1 MQGIIVGNMA
11 TGDKKTKNYTRQEL
25 APLSDEQLKQ
35 AEQVVADKLKDNPEL
50 FNLLESRYTVD
61 SLVDFFVQSL
71 EGSRKILP
79 KERRRYVIYLRKSTD
94 DERKQVRSIEDQRKE
109 CLDLAKRL
117 DIRVRLE
124 DIFEER
130 WSAKTSGKRE
140 IFNAM
145 MNGFETGKYHGL
157 ISWSPD
163 RLSRNML
170 EGGQI
175 IEHVD
180 HEKIQDLLFCTYAFD
195 NTPNGKMMLGILFAT
210 SKQYSDKLAVDVARG
225 ITGAIHEGKYVGLV
239 KKGYYADTDNGRF
252 MPDGVHW
259 QLLRQAVVMRLKDG
273 KTNQE
278 IADFLNASNFSIRK
292 SQDDPYK
299 KAKMD
304 KKTVATMF
312 TDPFYTGAYKYGDN
326 IANLNDAYNFLPLM
340 TPDEYIAL
348 SKNMSD
354 SFNKKFV
361 GRSNVSQ
368 RLEFGLLREKVICH
382 FCDGNMGFQRTRI
395 VRGKN
400 AGSWQLSYYCRNKEC
415 IRHNDE
421 EAVRIYGKK
430 LAKSISARFVTA
442 HIEWTLRHM
451 TANVLEAHKHYID
464 RIEKQVAIDKEIAKR
479 KLTEAKTELK
489 RQKDMY
495 SKYQTFQVEDP
506 ETYKK
511 HHAGKLEF
519 HQAQINAV
527 NATIT
532 TTQKELED
540 LRQALPT
547 REEFVELVHSYLET
561 ILNTTDLI
569 EEDAVYRELVL
580 NLRAGDNAV
589 SVIKLNPP
597 YDMMVDYSENTSWS
611 G

>member
-1 MQGIIVGNMA
+1 MA
-11 TGDKKTKNYTRQEL
+11 KSDNKTRVRKKQEFVTS
-25 APLSDEQLKQ
+25 SDEQLKR
-35 AEQVVADKLKDNPEL
+35 AEQVVADSLKDNPEL
-50 FNLLESRYTVD
+50 FNLPESRYTVE

-79 KERRRYVIYLRKSTD
+79 KEKRRYVIYLRKSTD

-109 CLDLAKRL
+109 CLDLARRF
-117 DIRVRLE
+117 DIKVRPE

-145 MNGFETGKYHGL
+145 MNGFEIGKYHGL

-259 QLLRQAVVMRLKDG
+259 QLLRQAVVMRLTEG

-278 IADFLNASNFSIRK
+278 IADFLNTSNFSYRKNQDEPYRK
-292 SQDDPYK
+292 S
-299 KAKMD
+299 KMD
-304 KKTVATMF
+304 KKSVATMF
-312 TDPFYTGAYKYGDN
+312 VDPFYTGAYKYGDN
-326 IANLNDAYNFLPLM
+326 IANLNDNYNFLPLM

-368 RLEFGLLREKVICH
+368 RLDFGLLREKVICD
-382 FCDGNMGFQRTRI
+382 FCDSNMGFQRTRI

-415 IRHNDE
+415 VRHNDD
-421 EAVRIYGKK
+421 EAIRVYGKK
-430 LAKSISARFVTA
+430 LAKSVSARFITA

-451 TANVLEAHKHYID
+451 TANVLEAHKQYIS
-464 RIEKQVAIDKEIAKR
+464 RIEKQVAIDKDIAKR
-479 KLTEAKTELK
+479 KLTEAKVELK

-495 SKYQTFQVEDP
+495 AKYQTFQVDEP

-511 HHAGKLEF
+511 HHTGKLEF

-527 NATIT
+527 NASIT
-532 TTQKELED
+532 SAQKELDD
-540 LRQALPT
+540 LRKALPT
-547 REEFVELVHSYLET
+547 REEFVELVHSYLKT
-561 ILNTTDLI
+561 ILETSDLI

-580 NLRAGDNAV
+580 NLRVRDNVV

-597 YDMMVDYSENTSWS
+597 YDMMVDLSENTSWS

>member
-1 MQGIIVGNMA
+1 MA
-11 TGDKKTKNYTRQEL
+11 ESEKKTKKYTRQEL
-25 APLSDEQLKQ
+25 VPLSDKQQKQ
-35 AEQVVADKLKDNPEL
+35 AEQVVAESLKDNPEL
-50 FNLLESRYTVD
+50 FNLPESRYTVD

-79 KERRRYVIYLRKSTD
+79 KEKRRYVIYLRKSTD

-109 CLDLAKRL
+109 CLDLAKRMG
-117 DIRVRLE
+117 IKVRPD

-130 WSAKTSGKRE
+130 FSAKTSGKRE
-140 IFNAM
+140 VFNAM
-145 MNGFETGKYHGL
+145 MNGFEIGRYHGL

-239 KKGYYADTDNGRF
+239 KKGYYADTDTGRF

-259 QLLRQAVVMRLKDG
+259 QLLRQAVLMRLKD
-273 KTNQE
+273 KATNQE
-278 IADFLNASNFSIRK
+278 VADFLNDANFSFRK
-292 SQDDPYK
+292 NQDDPYK

-312 TDPFYTGAYKYGDN
+312 ADPFYTGAYKYGDN
-326 IANLNDAYNFLPLM
+326 LANLNDTYNFLPLM
-340 TPDEYIAL
+340 TPDEFIAL
-348 SKNMSD
+348 SRNMSD
-354 SFNKKFV
+354 SFNQKFI

-368 RLEFGLLREKVICH
+368 KLEFGLLREKVICD
-382 FCDGNMGFQRTRI
+382 FCDRIMTFQRTRI
-395 VRGKN
+395 KRGKN
-400 AGSWQLSYYCRNKEC
+400 AGSWLLSFYCRNKEC
-415 IRHNDE
+415 VRHNDD
-421 EAVRIYGKK
+421 EAIRLYGHK
-430 LAKSISARFVTA
+430 LSKGIRVKFLTA

-451 TANVLEAHKHYID
+451 TANVLEAHRQYVS
-464 RIEKQVAIDKEIAKR
+464 RIEKQVAIDTEIAKR
-479 KLTEAKTELK
+479 KLTEAKAELK

-506 ETYKK
+506 DTYKK

-519 HQAQINAV
+519 HQAQINAT
-527 NATIT
+527 NASIT
-532 TTQKELED
+532 TLQKELDD

-547 REEFVELVHSYLET
+547 REEFVELIHSYLET
-561 ILNTTDLI
+561 ILNTHDLV
-569 EEDAVYRELVL
+569 EEDAVYR
-580 NLRAGDNAV
+580 
-589 SVIKLNPP
+589 
-597 YDMMVDYSENTSWS
+597 
-611 G
+611 

>member
-1 MQGIIVGNMA
+1 MVDSMA
-11 TGDKKTKNYTRQEL
+11 KTDNKTRVRKKQEFVTS
-25 APLSDEQLKQ
+25 SDEQLKR
-35 AEQVVADKLKDNPEL
+35 AEQVVTDSLKDNPEL
-50 FNLLESRYTVD
+50 FNLPESRYTVE

-79 KERRRYVIYLRKSTD
+79 KEKRRYVIYLRKSTD

-109 CLDLAKRL
+109 CLDLARRF
-117 DIRVRLE
+117 DIKVRPE

-145 MNGFETGKYHGL
+145 MNGFEIGKYHGL

-180 HEKIQDLLFCTYAFD
+180 HEKIQDLLFCNYAFD

-259 QLLRQAVVMRLKDG
+259 QLLRQAVVMRLTEG

-278 IADFLNASNFSIRK
+278 IADFLNTSNFSYRKNQDEPYRK
-292 SQDDPYK
+292 S
-299 KAKMD
+299 KMD

-312 TDPFYTGAYKYGDN
+312 ADPFYTGAYKYGDN
-326 IANLNDAYNFLPLM
+326 IANLNDNYNFLPLM

-368 RLEFGLLREKVICH
+368 RLEFGLLREKVICD

-415 IRHNDE
+415 VRHNDE
-421 EAVRIYGKK
+421 EAIRVYGKK
-430 LAKSISARFVTA
+430 LAKSVSARFITA

-451 TANVLEAHKHYID
+451 TANVLEAHKQFIS
-464 RIEKQVAIDKEIAKR
+464 RIEKQVAIDKDIAKR

-532 TTQKELED
+532 TTQKELDD
-540 LRQALPT
+540 LRKALPT
-547 REEFVELVHSYLET
+547 REEFVELIHSYLKT
-561 ILNTTDLI
+561 ILETSDLI

-580 NLRAGDNAV
+580 NLRAGDNSV

-597 YDMMVDYSENTSWS
+597 YDMMVDFSENTMWS

>member
-1 MQGIIVGNMA
+1 MDSMA
-11 TGDKKTKNYTRQEL
+11 ESEKKTKKYTRQEL
-25 APLSDEQLKQ
+25 VPLSDKQQKQ
-35 AEQVVADKLKDNPEL
+35 AEQVVAESLKDNPEL
-50 FNLLESRYTVD
+50 FNLPESRYTVD

-79 KERRRYVIYLRKSTD
+79 KEKRRYVIYLRKSTD

-109 CLDLAKRL
+109 CLDLAKRMG
-117 DIRVRLE
+117 IKVRPE

-130 WSAKTSGKRE
+130 FSAKTSGRRE
-140 IFNAM
+140 VFNAM
-145 MNGFETGKYHGL
+145 MNGFEIGRYHGL

-239 KKGYYADTDNGRF
+239 KKGYYADTDTGRF

-259 QLLRQAVVMRLKDG
+259 QLLRQAVLMRLKD
-273 KTNQE
+273 KATNQE
-278 IADFLNASNFSIRK
+278 VADFLNDANFSFRK
-292 SQDDPYK
+292 NQDDPYK

-312 TDPFYTGAYKYGDN
+312 ADPFYTGAYKYGDN
-326 IANLNDAYNFLPLM
+326 LANLNDTYNFLPLM
-340 TPDEYIAL
+340 TPDEFIAL
-348 SKNMSD
+348 SRNMSD
-354 SFNKKFV
+354 SFNQKFI

-368 RLEFGLLREKVICH
+368 KLEFGLLREKVICD
-382 FCDGNMGFQRTRI
+382 FCDRIMTFQRTRI
-395 VRGKN
+395 KRGKN
-400 AGSWQLSYYCRNKEC
+400 AGSWLLSFYCRNKEC
-415 IRHNDE
+415 IRHNDD
-421 EAVRIYGKK
+421 EAIRLYGHK
-430 LAKSISARFVTA
+430 LSKGIRVKFLTA

-451 TANVLEAHKHYID
+451 TANVLEAHKQYVS
-464 RIEKQVAIDKEIAKR
+464 RIEKQVAIDTEIAKR
-479 KLTEAKTELK
+479 KLTEAKAELK

-506 ETYKK
+506 DTYKK

-519 HQAQINAV
+519 HQAQINAT
-527 NATIT
+527 NASITIL
-532 TTQKELED
+532 QKELDD

-547 REEFVELVHSYLET
+547 REEFVELIHSYLET
-561 ILNTTDLI
+561 ILNTHDLV

-580 NLRAGDNAV
+580 NLRANDNSV

-597 YDMMVDYSENTSWS
+597 YDMMVDLSKNTSWS

>member
-1 MQGIIVGNMA
+1 MTKSDNKTRIR
-11 TGDKKTKNYTRQEL
+11 KKQEFI
-25 APLSDEQLKQ
+25 ALSSEQLKQ
-35 AEQVVADKLKDNPEL
+35 AEQVVAESLKDNPEL
-50 FNLLESRYTVD
+50 FDLPDSKYTVE

-109 CLDLAKRL
+109 CLDLAKRFN
-117 DIRVRLE
+117 ISVRPE

-145 MNGFETGKYHGL
+145 MNGFETGKYQGL

-252 MPDGVHW
+252 MPDGVQW
-259 QLLRQAVVMRLKDG
+259 QLLRQAVVMRLKER

-278 IADFLNASNFSIRK
+278 IADFLNASNFSSRK
-292 SQDDPYK
+292 NQDEPYRK
-299 KAKMD
+299 TKMD

-312 TDPFYTGAYKYGDN
+312 ADPFYTGAYKYGDN
-326 IANLNDAYNFLPLM
+326 IANLNDTYNFLPLM
-340 TPDEYIAL
+340 TPDEFIAL
-348 SKNMSD
+348 SRNMAD
-354 SFNKKFV
+354 SFNQKFI
-361 GRSNVSQ
+361 GRNNVSK
-368 RLEFGLLREKVICH
+368 RLEFGLLREKV
-382 FCDGNMGFQRTRI
+382 FCDFCSKIMTFQRTRI
-395 VRGKN
+395 KRGKN
-400 AGSWQLSYYCRNKEC
+400 AGSWQISFYCRNKDC

-421 EAVRIYGKK
+421 EAIRVYGKK
-430 LAKSISARFVTA
+430 LAKSVSARFITA

-451 TANVLEAHKHYID
+451 TANVLEAHKQYIS
-464 RIEKQVAIDKEIAKR
+464 RIERQVAIDRDIAKR
-479 KLTEAKTELK
+479 KLAEARTELK

-495 SKYQTFQVEDP
+495 SKYQTFQVEEP

-527 NATIT
+527 NSSIT
-532 TTQKELED
+532 TTQKELDD
-540 LRQALPT
+540 LRRTLPT
-547 REEFVELVHSYLET
+547 REEFVELVGSYLET
-561 ILNTTDLI
+561 ILKTPDLI
-569 EEDAVYRELVL
+569 EEDLVYREVVL
-580 NLRAGDNAV
+580 NLRAGDNSV

-597 YDMMVDYSENTSWS
+597 YDLMVDFSENTMWS

>member
-1 MQGIIVGNMA
+1 MTNSEQKTRTRKKQVIV
-11 TGDKKTKNYTRQEL
+11 
-25 APLSDEQLKQ
+25 PLSDEQLRQ
-35 AEQVVADKLKDNPEL
+35 AEQVVAKSLKDNPEL
-50 FNLLESRYTVD
+50 FNLPESRYTVD
-61 SLVDFFVQSL
+61 SLVDFFVQSI

-79 KERRRYVIYLRKSTD
+79 KEKRRYVIYLRKSTD
-94 DERKQVRSIEDQRKE
+94 DERKQVRSIDDQRKE
-109 CLDLAKRL
+109 CLALAKRL
-117 DIRVRLE
+117 DIKVRPE

-130 WSAKTSGKRE
+130 WSAKTSGKRK

-145 MNGFETGKYHGL
+145 MEGFELSKYHGL

-180 HEKIQDLLFCTYAFD
+180 LEKIQDLLFCTYAFD

-225 ITGAIHEGKYVGLV
+225 ITGAIHEGKYVGLI

-259 QLLRQAVVMRLKDG
+259 QLLRQAVIMRLTEG

-278 IADFLNASNFSIRK
+278 IADFLNASNFSFRK
-292 SQDDPYK
+292 HQDDPYRK
-299 KAKMD
+299 GKMD

-312 TDPFYTGAYKYGDN
+312 SDPFYTGAYKYGDN
-326 IANLNDAYNFLPLM
+326 LTNLNDTYNFLPLM
-340 TPDEYIAL
+340 TPDEFIAL
-348 SKNMSD
+348 GRNISD
-354 SFNKKFV
+354 SFNQKFI
-361 GRSNVSQ
+361 GRNNVSQ
-368 RLEFGLLREKVICH
+368 RLDFSLLREKVICD

-400 AGSWQLSYYCRNKEC
+400 AGSWQLSYYCRNKDC
-415 IRHNDE
+415 VRHNDK
-421 EAVRIYGKK
+421 EAMRVYGKK

-451 TANVLEAHKHYID
+451 TANVLEAHKQYIS
-464 RIEKQVAIDKEIAKR
+464 RIEGQVAIDKEIAKR
-479 KLTEAKTELK
+479 KLSEAKVELK

-519 HQAQINAV
+519 HKTQINAV
-527 NATIT
+527 SSSIT
-532 TTQKELED
+532 SLQKELDD
-540 LRQALPT
+540 LLNALPT
-547 REEFVELVHSYLET
+547 REEFVELVHSYLKT
-561 ILNTTDLI
+561 ILETSDLI

-597 YDMMVDYSENTSWS
+597 YDMMVDFSENASWS

>member
-1 MQGIIVGNMA
+1 MA
-11 TGDKKTKNYTRQEL
+11 TDDKKAKPYARQEL
-25 APLSDEQLKQ
+25 TPLSDEQLKQ
-35 AEQVVADKLKDNPEL
+35 AEQVVAESLKDNPEL
-50 FNLLESRYTVD
+50 FNLPDTKYTVD

-79 KERRRYVIYLRKSTD
+79 KEKRRYVIYLRKSTD

-117 DIRVRLE
+117 DIKVRPE
-124 DIFEER
+124 DIFDER
-130 WSAKTSGKRE
+130 WSAKTSGKRD

-145 MNGFETGKYHGL
+145 MNGFEIGKYHGL

-239 KKGYYADTDNGRF
+239 KKGYYADIDTGRF

-259 QLLRQAVVMRLKDG
+259 QLLRQAVAMRLKDG
-273 KTNQE
+273 RTNQE
-278 IADFLNASNFSIRK
+278 VADFLNASNFSFRK
-292 SQDDPYK
+292 SQDDTYK

-304 KKTVATMF
+304 KKTVATIF

-326 IANLNDAYNFLPLM
+326 ITNLNDTYNFLPLM
-340 TPDEYIAL
+340 TPDEFIAL
-348 SKNMSD
+348 SRNMSD
-354 SFNKKFV
+354 SFNAKFV
-361 GRSNVSQ
+361 GRNNVSK
-368 RLEFGLLREKVICH
+368 RLEFGLLREKVICDY
-382 FCDGNMGFQRTRI
+382 CSKIMTFQRTQI
-395 VRGKN
+395 KRGKN
-400 AGSWQLSYYCRNKEC
+400 AGSWQLTYYCRNKDC
-415 IRHNDE
+415 VRHNDE
-421 EAVRIYGKK
+421 EAIRKYGKK
-430 LAKSISARFVTA
+430 LARSVSARFITA

-451 TANVLEAHKHYID
+451 TANILEAHKHYIS

-479 KLTEAKTELK
+479 KLSEARAELK
-489 RQKDMY
+489 RQKDKY
-495 SKYQTFQVEDP
+495 SQYQSFQVEDP

-527 NATIT
+527 NASLASL
-532 TTQKELED
+532 QKELD
-540 LRQALPT
+540 GLNKALPS
-547 REEFVELVHSYLET
+547 REEFVELIKSYLKT
-561 ILNTTDLI
+561 ILQTRDLI

-597 YDMMVDYSENTSWS
+597 YDMMVDFSKNTSWS

>member
-1 MQGIIVGNMA
+1 MVDSMA
-11 TGDKKTKNYTRQEL
+11 KSDNKTRVRKKQEFVTS
-25 APLSDEQLKQ
+25 SDEQLKQ
-35 AEQVVADKLKDNPEL
+35 AEQVVADSLKDNPEL
-50 FNLLESRYTVD
+50 FNLPESRYTVE

-79 KERRRYVIYLRKSTD
+79 KEKRRYVIYLRKSTD

-109 CLDLAKRL
+109 CLDLARRF
-117 DIRVRLE
+117 DIKVRPE

-145 MNGFETGKYHGL
+145 MNGFEIGKYHGL

-259 QLLRQAVVMRLKDG
+259 QLLRQAVVMRLKEG

-278 IADFLNASNFSIRK
+278 IADFLNTSNFSYRKNQDEPYRK
-292 SQDDPYK
+292 S
-299 KAKMD
+299 KMD

-312 TDPFYTGAYKYGDN
+312 ADPFYTGTYKYGDN
-326 IANLNDAYNFLPLM
+326 IANLNDNYNFLPLM

-368 RLEFGLLREKVICH
+368 RLAFGLLREKVICDY
-382 FCDGNMGFQRTRI
+382 CNGNMGFQRTRI

-415 IRHNDE
+415 VRHNDK
-421 EAVRIYGKK
+421 EAIRVYGKK
-430 LAKSISARFVTA
+430 LAKSVSARFITA

-451 TANVLEAHKHYID
+451 TANVLGAHKQYIS
-464 RIEKQVAIDKEIAKR
+464 RIEKQVAIDKDIAKR

-495 SKYQTFQVEDP
+495 AKYQTFQVDEP

-527 NATIT
+527 NASIT
-532 TTQKELED
+532 STQKELDD
-540 LRQALPT
+540 LRKSLPT
-547 REEFVELVHSYLET
+547 REEFVELVHSYLKT
-561 ILNTTDLI
+561 ILETSDLI

-580 NLRAGDNAV
+580 NLRVRDNV
-589 SVIKLNPP
+589 VYVIKLNPP
-597 YDMMVDYSENTSWS
+597 YDMMVDLSKNTMWS

>member
-1 MQGIIVGNMA
+1 MVDSMA
-11 TGDKKTKNYTRQEL
+11 KSDNKTRVRKKQEFVTS
-25 APLSDEQLKQ
+25 SDEQLKQ
-35 AEQVVADKLKDNPEL
+35 AEQVVADSLKDNPEL
-50 FNLLESRYTVD
+50 FNLPESRYTVE

-79 KERRRYVIYLRKSTD
+79 KEKRRYVIYLRKSTD

-109 CLDLAKRL
+109 CLDLARRF
-117 DIRVRLE
+117 DIKVRPE

-145 MNGFETGKYHGL
+145 MNGFEIGKYHGL

-259 QLLRQAVVMRLKDG
+259 QLLRQAVVMRLKEG

-278 IADFLNASNFSIRK
+278 IADFLNTSNFSYRKNQDEPYRK
-292 SQDDPYK
+292 S
-299 KAKMD
+299 KMD

-312 TDPFYTGAYKYGDN
+312 ADPFYTGTYKYGDN
-326 IANLNDAYNFLPLM
+326 IANLNDNYNFLPLM

-368 RLEFGLLREKVICH
+368 RLAFGLLREKVICDY
-382 FCDGNMGFQRTRI
+382 CNGNMGFQRTRI

-415 IRHNDE
+415 VRHNDK
-421 EAVRIYGKK
+421 EAIRVYGKK
-430 LAKSISARFVTA
+430 LAKSVSARFITA

-451 TANVLEAHKHYID
+451 TANVLGAHKQYIS
-464 RIEKQVAIDKEIAKR
+464 RIEKQVAIDKDIAKR

-495 SKYQTFQVEDP
+495 AKYQTFQVDEP

-527 NATIT
+527 NASIT
-532 TTQKELED
+532 STQKELDD
-540 LRQALPT
+540 LRKSLPT
-547 REEFVELVHSYLET
+547 REEFVELVHSYLKT
-561 ILNTTDLI
+561 ILETSDLI
-569 EEDAVYRELVL
+569 EEVAVYRELVL
-580 NLRAGDNAV
+580 NLRV
-589 SVIKLNPP
+589 
-597 YDMMVDYSENTSWS
+597 
-611 G
+611 